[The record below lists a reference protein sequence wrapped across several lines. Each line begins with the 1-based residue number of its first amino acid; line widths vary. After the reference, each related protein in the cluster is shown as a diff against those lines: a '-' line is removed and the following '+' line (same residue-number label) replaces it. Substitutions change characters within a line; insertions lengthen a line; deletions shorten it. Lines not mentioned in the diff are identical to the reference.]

1 MTKFF
6 DILPPD
12 KKSISIDKIEKPK
25 KPKGKGLFLKFL
37 ISFIFVFGL
46 IIYLSGF
53 FYSELSL
60 SLIPE
65 TETEIFETEIEINTF
80 QTDLNLENKIIPGSL
95 FETEKEKSE
104 KYNSFGK
111 SFIEGKAQGII
122 RVYNSQ
128 NPPTPIKLVINT
140 RFLSSQEGR
149 IFKAAEKIYLPSA
162 KIKQGKIE
170 PSFKD
175 IKVLAQEPGEEY
187 NINPSKFSVP
197 GLTGTPY
204 YYSVWAES
212 FNPMEGGFK
221 KEVKIITEEDLET
234 AKNSLKKDLENLA
247 KNALKE
253 QLPQGLLLTEKG
265 TLIKDFQVSCDGKP
279 EEQKSEFNCQGK
291 IKIAGVGFKDSDLKN
306 LAINF
311 IKSNIDSSKEFIVED
326 LALEY
331 SFQGLII
338 DKGKM
343 FLNLKIKADI
353 YDKISKED
361 ILSKIKGKSKQEIK
375 EIIFENY
382 PQIKKIKFKFQPF
395 WIKKAPNSLE
405 RIKIKIQL

>member
-1 MTKFF
+1 MTKKIF

-12 KKSISIDKIEKPK
+12 KKSISIDKIEKLK
-25 KPKGKGLFLKFL
+25 KPKNKGSFLKFL
-37 ISFIFVFGL
+37 IRLIFVFGL

-65 TETEIFETEIEINTF
+65 TETEIFETEIEINTS
-80 QTDLNLENKIIPGSL
+80 QTGLNLENKIIPGSL

-111 SFIEGKAQGII
+111 SFIEGKAQGTI
-122 RVYNSQ
+122 RIYNSQ
-128 NPPTPIKLVINT
+128 NPPTPIKLVVNT
-140 RFLSSQEGR
+140 RFLSSQEGK

-197 GLTGTPY
+197 GLTGTSY
-204 YYSVWAES
+204 YYNVWAES

-221 KEVKIITEEDLET
+221 KEVKIIREEDLET

-253 QLPQGLLLTEKG
+253 QLPQGLLLAEESI
-265 TLIKDFQVSCDGKP
+265 IKDFQVSCDGKP
-279 EEQKSEFNCQGK
+279 EDQKSEFNCQGK
-291 IKIAGVGFKDSDLKN
+291 IKIAGVGFRDSDLKN

-311 IKSNIDSSKEFIVED
+311 VKSNINSSKEFIVED
-326 LALEY
+326 LALKY
-331 SFQGLII
+331 SSQGSLI
-338 DKGKM
+338 DKRKM
-343 FLNLKIKADI
+343 FLNLKIKTDI
-353 YDKISKED
+353 YDKISKQD
-361 ILSKIKGKSKQEIK
+361 ILSKIKGRPEQVIK
-375 EIIFENY
+375 EIIFANY

-395 WIKKAPNSLE
+395 WIKKAPNSSE